1 MEQVDKELDITDEF
15 SDNEIRPLPTS
26 AFTFVEPSTRSS
38 PASSPSVWYSSLL
51 TSLYNSRY
59 REHNN
64 NTEEDDHNNNDKKE
78 DKNRSKEENSF
89 GKFYCSKYEGQ
100 Y

>member
-1 MEQVDKELDITDEF
+1 MEELHEKCEILQ
-15 SDNEIRPLPTS
+15 SDYNNGELTTPT
-26 AFTFVEPSTRSS
+26 AKTTEHKSS
-38 PASSPSVWYSSLL
+38 PSSPSVWYSSLL

>member
-1 MEQVDKELDITDEF
+1 MEVLYERHDTKEDQF
-15 SDNEIRPLPTS
+15 SDNKTNNPSAS
-26 AFTFVEPSTRSS
+26 AFTSVKPTTRSYPPS
-38 PASSPSVWYSSLL
+38 CPSVWYSSLL

-78 DKNRSKEENSF
+78 DTKRGE
-89 GKFYCSKYEGQ
+89 Q
-100 Y
+100 IW